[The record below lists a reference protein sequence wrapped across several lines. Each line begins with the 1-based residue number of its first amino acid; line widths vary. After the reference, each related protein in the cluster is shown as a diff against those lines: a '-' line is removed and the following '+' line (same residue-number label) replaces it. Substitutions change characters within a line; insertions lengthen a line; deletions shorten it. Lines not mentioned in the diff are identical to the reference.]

1 VWGTP
6 QRDNYVDHLGALP
19 SLFCSTLVGHPAI
32 LLSWPPSRH
41 PLTDFD
47 NRMRHTTTM
56 APADR
61 DFLLRRSAELAIAV
75 TELHFALPPR

>member
-1 VWGTP
+1 
-6 QRDNYVDHLGALP
+6 
-19 SLFCSTLVGHPAI
+19 
-32 LLSWPPSRH
+32 
-41 PLTDFD
+41 
-47 NRMRHTTTM
+47 MRHTTTM